1 MARPKRTTRKAA
13 EKTTQ
18 TASKNTTT
26 AETTTTETATNEPV
40 AIKPMVPRTA
50 PLAALAATTATPS
63 PVTTSQEVVIQFGG
77 KEISGNAIAE
87 QAKQAYKDAGNTDT
101 VTSVVTY
108 VKPEENK
115 VYFVINDTYQGAFD
129 L

>member
-18 TASKNTTT
+18 TASKN
-26 AETTTTETATNEPV
+26 TTTTETATNEPV

-77 KEISGNAIAE
+77 REISGNTIAE
-87 QAKQAYKDAGNTDT
+87 QAKQAYKDAGNTDAI
-101 VTSVVTY
+101 TSVVTY

-115 VYFVINDTYQGAFD
+115 VYFVINDTYQGSFD
-129 L
+129 F

>member
-1 MARPKRTTRKAA
+1 MARPKRTVKKAV

-18 TASKNTTT
+18 TTAKN
-26 AETTTTETATNEPV
+26 TTTTETTTNEPV

-50 PLAALAATTATPS
+50 PLTALSNNTADSCPATA
-63 PVTTSQEVVIQFGG
+63 SQEVVIKFGG

-87 QAKQAYKDAGNTDT
+87 QAKQAYKDAGNTAAI
-101 VTSVVTY
+101 TSVVTY